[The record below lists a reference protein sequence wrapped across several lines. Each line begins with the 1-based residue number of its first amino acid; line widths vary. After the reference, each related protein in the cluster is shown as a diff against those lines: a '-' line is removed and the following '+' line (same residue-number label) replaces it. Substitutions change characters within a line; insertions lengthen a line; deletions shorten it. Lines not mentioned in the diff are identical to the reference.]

1 MELKDFISETLSQ
14 LVEGVIDAQSKLK
27 DTGGSVCPPVQ
38 TPAKSE
44 SLYGHAPKKEPVFL
58 VNFDIGIEASDSTQ
72 TKGGIGVAAGLF
84 ALGSQG
90 QSNKNN
96 QSFNKIQFSI
106 PVAFPL
112 QRTEK
117 NN

>member
-27 DTGGSVCPPVQ
+27 DT
-38 TPAKSE
+38 
-44 SLYGHAPKKEPVFL
+44 
-58 VNFDIGIEASDSTQ
+58 
-72 TKGGIGVAAGLF
+72 AGLF